1 MEECLRIPWV
11 AHVLMFL
18 VHWPDHL
25 GHPYLKRT
33 YLLQF
38 GSVSTMVVKFAT
50 VERPVTKVGLV
61 GEWILGFGPFVPL
74 RRFFAV
80 LFVSKLSVPIV
91 LIICGLIIATSSR
104 VLLMETVSPRIIVFP
119 RCSFIAFRFVS
130 PFELFGWGERIN
142 S

>member
-1 MEECLRIPWV
+1 
-11 AHVLMFL
+11 
-18 VHWPDHL
+18 
-25 GHPYLKRT
+25 
-33 YLLQF
+33 
-38 GSVSTMVVKFAT
+38 MVVKFAT

-61 GEWILGFGPFVPL
+61 GERILGFGPFVPL

-80 LFVSKLSVPIV
+80 LFVSKFSVPIV
-91 LIICGLIIATSSR
+91 LICGLIIATSSK
-104 VLLMETVSPRIIVFP
+104 VLLTETVSPRIIVFP